1 MVGTPEEY
9 QASGVLRM
17 GRNTMME
24 YNAKK
29 LLKKVE
35 GYFTGEISKTELGRW
50 ANFAYYDLLKG
61 SYIENEKIV
70 IYPFLK
76 VISTFHRMEN
86 DQEDVYPCTEEDVKM
101 IRDILHGNKDFDFSV
116 EMSIPIQVYSMFEEK
131 HIFNKERLELFVKLR
146 NILFLFFEQNNILSN
161 EMIAQIESIIS
172 LKLQNKTVKD
182 LLEEYIQRFLRVLF
196 EDYSM
201 EMALQKNLKLYALKS
216 EQNIIV
222 ERLMS
227 YLECYTGNRNFE
239 VLVSYK
245 EGESSIVIN
254 V

>member
-1 MVGTPEEY
+1 
-9 QASGVLRM
+9 
-17 GRNTMME
+17 
-24 YNAKK
+24 
-29 LLKKVE
+29 
-35 GYFTGEISKTELGRW
+35 
-50 ANFAYYDLLKG
+50 
-61 SYIENEKIV
+61 
-70 IYPFLK
+70 
-76 VISTFHRMEN
+76 
-86 DQEDVYPCTEEDVKM
+86 
-101 IRDILHGNKDFDFSV
+101 
-116 EMSIPIQVYSMFEEK
+116 MFEEK

-146 NILFLFFEQNNILSN
+146 NILFLFFEQNNILNN

-196 EDYSM
+196 EDYSV

-239 VLVSYK
+239 VLVSDRK
-245 EGESSIVIN
+245 SV